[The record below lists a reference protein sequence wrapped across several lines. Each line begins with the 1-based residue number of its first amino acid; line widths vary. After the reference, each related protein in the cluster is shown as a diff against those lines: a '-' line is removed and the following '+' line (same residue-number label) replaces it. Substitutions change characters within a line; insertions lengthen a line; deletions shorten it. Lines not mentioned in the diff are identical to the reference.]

1 MAVLKCKMCGG
12 ELTID
17 TGSTICECEY
27 CGSKQ
32 TIPGTDDEKRLKL
45 YERANRLRFECEFDK
60 AAGVYEAIIADFQ
73 EEAEAYWGL
82 VLCKYG
88 IEYVDDPVTH
98 KKIPTC
104 HRSSFESVMDDANF
118 ELVMEN
124 SDTLARGLYREEAK
138 RIEEIRKGIIEVSS
152 AEEPYDIFICYK
164 ETAEDGQRTIDSVI
178 AQNVYEE
185 LTEKGY
191 RVFFSRI
198 TLEDKLGQE
207 YEPYIFAALNSAKV
221 MLAFGTSYDYFNAVW
236 VKNEWSRFLQLIAAG
251 QKKTLIPCYK
261 DLDAYDMPKEF
272 KHLQAQDMGKVGA
285 VQDLIRGIDKITE
298 RERNRVV
305 GEVKQGVSVA
315 SNADQL
321 IKRGHQALE
330 DREWKKADGYF
341 EEALNLDAESAE
353 AFMGKWLSKI
363 HRDGVDGL
371 VEYYEQKYKEAD
383 PESIEAVEE
392 DKEHIDSIVRQY
404 EVNGYLSDTEIKKEY
419 RFNRAY
425 ESVLSSREKQKKDVL
440 SEINSEKLY
449 LRTKQYA
456 RGKLAQDLEN
466 AISQITQT
474 MDQRI
479 ADAREKDAV
488 SESKKK
494 EEYAEY
500 LLGADEKAKELYEK
514 AWKKRAAVY
523 QNCIDSFSRS
533 KEIKEYEAIR
543 ENFSKLGAY
552 EEAEAYITKC
562 DNEID
567 RLKKELE
574 EDNRRKNEEQERLRL
589 KKAKKRKIILIIA
602 VPSVVLICTV
612 LIFVVQSMKKTST
625 YNHAI
630 ELMEQG
636 KYNEAV
642 AEFESLGTYK
652 DCEEQILESK
662 YLNALSADDASAIR
676 LFSEISGY
684 KDANEQLTLR
694 KLMNKS
700 IKETYDEICNHP
712 DKYYDVEN
720 VKKTCER
727 YIKYC
732 GNFKWEKWDT
742 EFTSD
747 ICLDNGTVY
756 WLYSGKSPDYTD
768 SSGNKHLFYESKT
781 PIVNNKISNTIDE
794 GYQWIVETEF
804 TDEGIQTHYSLYNGY
819 DEQDGKV
826 TKRYDYKESGIIK
839 AIPIK

>member
-12 ELTID
+12 ELTVD
-17 TGSTICECEY
+17 SDSTICECEY

-60 AAGVYEAIIADFQ
+60 AAGVYEAIVADYQ

-88 IEYVDDPVTH
+88 IEYVDDPGTH

-138 RIEEIRKGIIEVSS
+138 RIEEIRKGILEVSS
-152 AEEPYDIFICYK
+152 TEEPYDIFICYK
-164 ETAEDGQRTIDSVI
+164 ETSEDGQRTIDSVI

-185 LTEKGY
+185 LTERGY

-221 MLAFGTSYDYFNAVW
+221 MLVFGTSYDYFNAVW
-236 VKNEWSRFLQLIAAG
+236 VKNEWSRFLQLITAG

-261 DLDAYDMPKEF
+261 DLDAYDLPKEF

-305 GEVKQGVSVA
+305 GEVKRGVSVA

-404 EVNGYLSDTEIKKEY
+404 EVKGYLSDTEIKKEY

-425 ESVLSSREKQKKDVL
+425 ESALSSREKQKKDVL

-479 ADAREKDAV
+479 AGARGEDVA

-494 EEYAEY
+494 EEYAEF
-500 LLGADEKAKELYEK
+500 LFGADEKAKELYEK
-514 AWKKRAAVY
+514 ALKKRDAVY
-523 QNCIDSFSRS
+523 QNYIDSFSQA
-533 KEIKEYEAIR
+533 KEIKEYETLKESFR
-543 ENFSKLGAY
+543 KLGAY

-574 EDNRRKNEEQERLRL
+574 EENRRKSEEQERLRL

-602 VPSVVLICTV
+602 AAMIVVVAISVVV
-612 LIFVVQSMKKTST
+612 LLKIRTANKYDEAKLFFQNKEYASAKAVFEELGDYSDSKDM
-625 YNHAI
+625 AI
-630 ELMEQG
+630 ECQ
-636 KYNEAV
+636 
-642 AEFESLGTYK
+642 
-652 DCEEQILESK
+652 K
-662 YLNALSADDASAIR
+662 YLHFQEGVELLNKGECEQALEYFNDTGDIDDVDKYKNLCTLFLEIKNTHCVDLTARMKEISQYSSMVSLDMLSNVCEGLSIFQSLKGSSWKHVDKSKPTNRNGETITFDDGGGVYKYISADKTNGEECILYWCEGKLYLIESIYLSYSKGDLTPPDVFNVFFEDDNR
-676 LFSEISGY
+676 LFWGY
-684 KDANEQLTLR
+684 YA
-694 KLMNKS
+694 
-700 IKETYDEICNHP
+700 Y
-712 DKYYDVEN
+712 
-720 VKKTCER
+720 ER
-727 YIKYC
+727 
-732 GNFKWEKWDT
+732 
-742 EFTSD
+742 
-747 ICLDNGTVY
+747 
-756 WLYSGKSPDYTD
+756 
-768 SSGNKHLFYESKT
+768 
-781 PIVNNKISNTIDE
+781 ID
-794 GYQWIVETEF
+794 
-804 TDEGIQTHYSLYNGY
+804 
-819 DEQDGKV
+819 
-826 TKRYDYKESGIIK
+826 
-839 AIPIK
+839 